1 MYNLPTSKMMNKLGG
16 IVRGDTSKIQ
26 RLLSTATSPAK
37 ATSQSKPYVVGEPS
51 GPTMKCEVP
60 GPQSKSLLAD
70 LSKIQS
76 MDSVHFFADYDKS
89 LGNYIV
95 DVDGNEMLDLFTQIS
110 SVPIG
115 MQKDFRVQTN
125 DLPMF
130 NIWEC
135 SI

>member
-1 MYNLPTSKMMNKLGG
+1 MMNKLGVM
-16 IVRGDTSKIQ
+16 VRGDTAKIQ
-26 RLLSTATSPAK
+26 RLLSTATSPAQ

-95 DVDGNEMLDLFTQIS
+95 DVDGNEMLDIFTQIS

-115 MQKDFRVQTN
+115 KQKDFGLQTN
-125 DLPMF
+125 DFPMF
-130 NIWEC
+130 NI
-135 SI
+135 

>member
-1 MYNLPTSKMMNKLGG
+1 MMNKLGVM
-16 IVRGDTSKIQ
+16 VRGDTAKIQ
-26 RLLSTATSPAK
+26 RLLSTATSPAQ

-95 DVDGNEMLDLFTQIS
+95 DVDGNEMLDIFTQIS

-115 MQKDFRVQTN
+115 KQKDFRQMTCQ
-125 DLPMF
+125 
-130 NIWEC
+130 C
-135 SI
+135 SISEKFYLERLKPM